1 MLVAE
6 NGRMAIHSMCGLCT
20 WYNMH
25 MLVAENGR
33 MAVHPSAARLKGYD
47 KLNWRFIYEDSSDRS
62 EWPAWS

>member
-1 MLVAE
+1 
-6 NGRMAIHSMCGLCT
+6 
-20 WYNMH
+20 MH